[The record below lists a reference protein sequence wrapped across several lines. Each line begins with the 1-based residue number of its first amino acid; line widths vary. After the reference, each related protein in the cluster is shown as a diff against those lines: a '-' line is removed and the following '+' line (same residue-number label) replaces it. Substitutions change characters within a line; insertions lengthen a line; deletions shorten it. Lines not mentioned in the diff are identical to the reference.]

1 MIEIIP
7 SARRLIRSL
16 RDVGY
21 EFVDAV
27 ADIVDN
33 SIEAQA
39 NHISINFNGNVNVV
53 SSSKNKLFSEISNLC
68 SLQHNT
74 FIKY

>member
-27 ADIVDN
+27 ADIIDN

-39 NHISINFNGNVNVV
+39 NHISINIQFEGEDSYVVILDNGFGM
-53 SSSKNKLFSEISNLC
+53 SQRDMEEALR
-68 SLQHNT
+68 
-74 FIKY
+74 